1 MRKAAG
7 RGGETPLDGFALMTR
22 AARFALQS
30 IIEHGPEFTGVT
42 IFCGKGN
49 NAGDGYLLA
58 KLAQEAGFSVQ
69 VISVFDPTLLS
80 PDAKKAF
87 EQAVGVGVV
96 VESDA
101 AEIRF
106 NLLIDAIFG
115 IGLRKG
121 IPTNVV
127 NCIDRIN
134 AHRGF
139 VVALDVPT
147 GIDSDTGFINED
159 NGTPMAVRASLTLC
173 FITLKQGLFTGK
185 ARDFSGLKLL
195 GHLDIDKKFF

>member
-1 MRKAAG
+1 M
-7 RGGETPLDGFALMTR
+7 
-22 AARFALQS
+22 
-30 IIEHGPEFTGVT
+30 
-42 IFCGKGN
+42 
-49 NAGDGYLLA
+49 
-58 KLAQEAGFSVQ
+58 
-69 VISVFDPTLLS
+69 S
-80 PDAKKAF
+80 PDAKRAF

-115 IGLRKG
+115 IGLREG
-121 IPTNVV
+121 LPTNVV

-147 GIDSDTGFINED
+147 GIDSDTGFIDEN
-159 NGTPMAVRASLTLC
+159 NGTPGRLEPRSPFAL
-173 FITLKQGLFTGK
+173 
-185 ARDFSGLKLL
+185 
-195 GHLDIDKKFF
+195 